1 MLGADGT
8 VSAAAVAD
16 VLETASRRYGAA
28 PVARRRRALCGTG
41 HYNRRVKIYTRTGD
55 AGDTGLLD
63 GSRVS
68 KAAPRVEAY
77 GDVDELNACLGL
89 VLSAGVDSDVADMLG
104 RIQGH
109 LFALGAALADP
120 VRRASRHP
128 KAAVGDADVVRLEA
142 WIDTLEGELAPL
154 RKFIL
159 PGGQPAAAA
168 AHLARA
174 VCRRAERR
182 MAALELDA
190 VGSIP
195 FAYVNRLSDLL
206 FVLARVLN
214 ARAGVSEQEW

>member
-1 MLGADGT
+1 MSSRWCG
-8 VSAAAVAD
+8 AAA
-16 VLETASRRYGAA
+16 AA
-28 PVARRRRALCGTG
+28 GWRRAPCGTG

-68 KAAPRVEAY
+68 KAAPRVEAC

-89 VLSAGVDSDVADMLG
+89 VLSTGVDTDLADMLG
-104 RIQGH
+104 RIQGQ
-109 LFALGAALADP
+109 LFSLGATLADP
-120 VRRASRHP
+120 ASGARRHP
-128 KAAVGDADVVRLEA
+128 KAAVDIADVGRLERC
-142 WIDTLEGELAPL
+142 IDTLETELAPL

-159 PGGQPAAAA
+159 PGGHPAAAA
-168 AHLARA
+168 THLARA

-182 MAALELDA
+182 LAALELDA
-190 VGSIP
+190 VGAVP

-214 ARAGVSEQEW
+214 ARAAVSEQEW